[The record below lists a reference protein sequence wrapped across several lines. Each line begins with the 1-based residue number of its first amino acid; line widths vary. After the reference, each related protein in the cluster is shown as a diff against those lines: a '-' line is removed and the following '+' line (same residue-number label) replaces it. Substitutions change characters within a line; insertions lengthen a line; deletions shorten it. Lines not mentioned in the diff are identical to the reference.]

1 MIRLL
6 VIFVI
11 EKNSK
16 TLTILSPKL
25 YPLRLI
31 QPINMNAKTK
41 PCLHCKTFF

>member
-6 VIFVI
+6 VIFMI